1 MKGKLLALLVAGF
14 VLSVP
19 ALALAADA
27 PTPPDAA
34 CKAEYLQLGADAF
47 KAKYGA
53 TEAYGNCLKAHGG
66 TTTSPT
72 PTTQTPTMQP
82 PAASGPLA
90 ACEAEYKQLGA
101 DAFRAKYGS
110 TGASLAC
117 IRAHGGTPPP
127 TTTTQP
133 PSTEPPAASGPLAAC
148 EAEYKQLGADAF
160 KAKYGSTEAS
170 LACIKAHGGTTN
182 TPPTTTTPS
191 TNGPEAACK
200 AEYVSLG
207 AVAFLAKY
215 GSKEPYGACVKAQAG
230 TTQASGDKPT
240 TGDTKARAAASV
252 AHALCSAEGQSL
264 GRDGFQ
270 AKYGKGK
277 DGLAACVKAAQG
289 KAQSILAACKSST
302 TGDALKQC
310 VQAAL
315 KSARA
320 R

>member
-1 MKGKLLALLVAGF
+1 VKGKLLALLVVGF

-19 ALALAADA
+19 ALALAADT

-53 TEAYGNCLKAHGG
+53 VEAYGNCLKAHGG
-66 TTTSPT
+66 TTNAP
-72 PTTQTPTMQP
+72 
-82 PAASGPLA
+82 
-90 ACEAEYKQLGA
+90 
-101 DAFRAKYGS
+101 
-110 TGASLAC
+110 
-117 IRAHGGTPPP
+117 PPP
-127 TTTTQP
+127 TTTT
-133 PSTEPPAASGPLAAC
+133 PSATGPAAAC

-160 KAKYGSTEAS
+160 KAKYGADNASLACLKAHGGTPPPPPTTTTPSTTGPEALCKAEYLQLGADAFKAKYGADNAS
-170 LACIKAHGGTTN
+170 LACIRAHGGT
-182 TPPTTTTPS
+182 PPAPVTTTPS

-200 AEYVSLG
+200 AEYAQIG
-207 AVAFLAKY
+207 AAAFQAKY
-215 GSKEPYGACVKAQAG
+215 GANEPLGACVKAHAG
-230 TTQASGDKPT
+230 TTQGSGDKPKAS
-240 TGDTKARAAASV
+240 DTKARGAASI
-252 AHALCSAEGQSL
+252 AQALCSAEGQSL
-264 GRDGFQ
+264 GRDAFQ

-277 DGLAACVKAAQG
+277 DGLAACLKAAKG

-302 TGDALKQC
+302 SGDAFKQC